1 MGIES
6 KYIWMNGELVDYEK
20 ATVPFLTPAL
30 HYGFACFEGI
40 RCYKTNHGP
49 AIFRNREHMQRLAE
63 SAHIMGF
70 EKLPFSVDQ
79 LMEAARQTV
88 SSNGFEACYIRP
100 LVYLVSPS
108 MGLSIDKGEAHVGI
122 AAWEWGTML
131 GEEGLE
137 KGIRANVSSFTRH
150 HPNVMMTK
158 SKAAG
163 NYVNSMLAKA
173 ESDRAG
179 FEEAIM
185 LDPQGYVAEC
195 TGENL
200 FVVRKG
206 KLYTTLTAA
215 ILEGITRDAIITLA
229 KGLGYEVVEQPMVR
243 DQLYIADEV
252 FMCGTAA
259 ECVPV
264 REIDRRQIGD
274 GKVGPV
280 TRAIQ
285 KAFQQV
291 VSGQHTLSAGWLDY
305 VRP

>member
-6 KYIWMNGELVDYEK
+6 KYVWMNGELVAYEK
-20 ATVPFLTPAL
+20 ATVPFLNPAL

-40 RCYKTNHGP
+40 RCYKTGQGP

-70 EKLPFSVDQ
+70 QNLPYSTDE
-79 LMEAARQTV
+79 LMAAARQTV
-88 SSNGFEACYIRP
+88 ASNGFEACYIRP

-108 MGLSIDKGEAHVGI
+108 MGLNCDLGQAHVGI
-122 AAWEWGTML
+122 AAWEWGSML
-131 GEEGLE
+131 GEESLINGV
-137 KGIRANVSSFTRH
+137 RVNVSSFTRH

-173 ESDRAG
+173 ESVRAG

-200 FVVRKG
+200 FLVRKG
-206 KLYTTLTAA
+206 KLYTTHTAA
-215 ILEGITRDAIITLA
+215 ILEGITRDAIISLA
-229 KGLGYEVVEQPMVR
+229 QGLGYEVVEQPIVR
-243 DQLYIADEV
+243 DQLYVADEV

-264 REIDRRQIGD
+264 REIDYRQIGS
-274 GKVGPV
+274 GKAGPV

-285 KAFQQV
+285 QAFQQV
-291 VSGQHTLSAGWLDY
+291 INGQHALSAGWLDY
-305 VRP
+305 INQ

>member
-6 KYIWMNGELVDYEK
+6 KYVWMNGEFVDYEN
-20 ATVPFLTPAL
+20 ATVPFLNPAL

-40 RCYKTNHGP
+40 RCYNTAQGP

-70 EKLPFSVDQ
+70 QKLDFSVDD
-79 LMEAARQTV
+79 LMKAARDTV
-88 SSNGFEACYIRP
+88 AKNEFEACYIRP
-100 LVYLVSPS
+100 LVYLISPS
-108 MGLSIDKGEAHVGI
+108 MGLNLDFGEAHVSI
-122 AAWEWGTML
+122 AAWEWGSML
-131 GEEGLE
+131 GEESIT

-163 NYVNSMLAKA
+163 NYVNSMLAKSEA
-173 ESDRAG
+173 VRAG
-179 FEEAIM
+179 FDEAIM

-200 FVVRKG
+200 FLVRKG
-206 KLYTTLTAA
+206 KIYTTHTAA
-215 ILEGITRDAIITLA
+215 ILEGITRDSIITLA
-229 KGLGYEVVEQPMVR
+229 KEMGYEVVEQPLVR

-264 REIDRRQIGD
+264 REIDRRQIGE
-274 GKVGPV
+274 GRAGPV
-280 TRAIQ
+280 TRDLQ
-285 KAFQQV
+285 KAFSEV
-291 VSGQHTLSAGWLDY
+291 IKGHHAHSAEWFDY
-305 VRP
+305 IN

>member
-6 KYIWMNGELVDYEK
+6 KYVWMNGELVDYEK
-20 ATVPFLTPAL
+20 ATVPFLNPAL

-40 RCYKTNHGP
+40 RSYKTDKGP

-70 EKLPFSVDQ
+70 QKLPFSVDE
-79 LMEAARQTV
+79 LMEAARTTV
-88 SSNGFEACYIRP
+88 ASNGFEACYIRP
-100 LVYLVSPS
+100 LVYLISPS
-108 MGLSIDKGEAHVGI
+108 MGLNPDLGQAHVSI

-131 GEEGLE
+131 GEEALVH
-137 KGIRANVSSFTRH
+137 GIRANISSFTRH

-163 NYVNSMLAKA
+163 NYVNGMLAKA
-173 ESDRAG
+173 ESARAG
-179 FEEAIM
+179 FDEAIM

-206 KLYTTLTAA
+206 KIYTTHTGA

-229 KGLGYEVVEQPMVR
+229 NGLGYEVVEQPIVR
-243 DQLYIADEV
+243 DQLYVADEV

-264 REIDRRQIGD
+264 REIDYRQIGD
-274 GKVGPV
+274 GKAGPV

-285 KAFQQV
+285 KAFGEV
-291 VSGQHTLSAGWLDY
+291 VSGNHALSAGWLDY
-305 VRP
+305 VKA

>member
-6 KYIWMNGELVDYEK
+6 KYVWMNGKFVDYEN
-20 ATVPFLTPAL
+20 ATVPFLNPAL

-40 RCYKTNHGP
+40 RCYNTDQGP

-70 EKLPFSVDQ
+70 QKLDFSVDD
-79 LMEAARQTV
+79 LMKAARDTV
-88 SSNGFEACYIRP
+88 AKNEFLACYIRP
-100 LVYLVSPS
+100 LVYLISPS
-108 MGLSIDKGEAHVGI
+108 MGLNLDLGEAHVSI
-122 AAWEWGTML
+122 AAWEWGSML
-131 GEEGLE
+131 GEESLT

-173 ESDRAG
+173 EAVRAG
-179 FEEAIM
+179 FDEAIM

-206 KLYTTLTAA
+206 KIYTTHTAA
-215 ILEGITRDAIITLA
+215 ILEGITRDSIIVLA
-229 KGLGYEVVEQPMVR
+229 KELGYEVVEQPLVR

-264 REIDRRQIGD
+264 REIDRRQIGS
-274 GKVGPV
+274 GVAGPV
-280 TRAIQ
+280 TKNIQ
-285 KAFQQV
+285 KEFNEVIKGRHAH
-291 VSGQHTLSAGWLDY
+291 SGEWLDFIK
-305 VRP
+305 

>member
-6 KYIWMNGELVDYEK
+6 KFVWMNGEFVDYEN
-20 ATVPFLTPAL
+20 ATVPFLNPAL

-40 RCYKTNHGP
+40 RCYNTDKGP
-49 AIFRNREHMQRLAE
+49 AIFRNKEHMQRLAE

-70 EKLPFSVDQ
+70 KKLPFDVQ
-79 LMEAARQTV
+79 ELMKAARDTV
-88 SSNGFEACYIRP
+88 AKNGFSACYIRP
-100 LVYLVSPS
+100 LVYLISPS
-108 MGLSIDKGEAHVGI
+108 MGLNMDLGEAHISI
-122 AAWEWGTML
+122 AAWEWGSML
-131 GEEGLE
+131 GEDSLT
-137 KGIRANVSSFTRH
+137 KGVRVCVSSFTRH

-173 ESDRAG
+173 ESVRHGYD
-179 FEEAIM
+179 EAIM

-206 KLYTTLTAA
+206 KIYTTHTAA
-215 ILEGITRDAIITLA
+215 ILEGITRDSIITLA
-229 KGLGYEVVEQPMVR
+229 KELGYEVIEQPIVR
-243 DQLYIADEV
+243 DQLYVADEV

-264 REIDRRQIGD
+264 REIDQRQIGS
-274 GKVGPV
+274 GVAGPV
-280 TRAIQ
+280 TRDIQ
-285 KAFQQV
+285 KAFNKVLQGNHAH
-291 VSGQHTLSAGWLDY
+291 SPEWLDY
-305 VRP
+305 IN